1 MWGDVPSP
9 IEARARRRNLPA
21 KPQREARAFPSPNE
35 APRSP
40 RANRYR
46 PISGGNGAK
55 SVGNGAKTAPIGG
68 TTRHS
73 ITVLV
78 FRIIPGMNLS

>member
-9 IEARARRRNLPA
+9 IEAHARRRNLPA

-55 SVGNGAKTAPIGG
+55 TAPIGG